1 MHIEFEKL
9 NGAGNDFVMIGDF
22 FDQIHLTDEQVQWI
36 CDRHFGVGADG
47 VIVVKPSPHPEAAGY
62 MDYYNSDGTKAEM
75 CGNGIRCF
83 SKFLVDGGVIDAK
96 SNSFV
101 ADTLSGTKDISI
113 MRDADG
119 KMSLATVNMGAPIIE
134 GPKVPTTLDQV
145 ETEWGMAV
153 VEQPI
158 EIDGVTYK
166 VTCVS
171 MGNPH
176 AVIFVDD
183 PLTFPVTEV
192 GPKIE
197 TLGVF
202 PEKTNVEFAHVDG
215 DVITMRVWE
224 RGCGETLACGT
235 GCCATAVAAHMT
247 GRAGRKVTLKVLGGE
262 LGIEWAEEAS
272 SELGAVMMTGPAKK
286 AYAGSLEI

>member
-113 MRDADG
+113 VRDADG

-145 ETEWGMAV
+145 ETEWGKAV

-197 TLGVF
+197 MLGVF

-262 LGIEWAEEAS
+262 LGIEWAEDAS
-272 SELGAVMMTGPAKK
+272 SKLGTVMMTGPAKK

>member
-1 MHIEFEKL
+1 MHIDFVKM
-9 NGAGNDFVMIGDF
+9 NGAGNDFVMIGDY
-22 FDQIHLTDEQVQWI
+22 FDQLHLSNEQVQWI

-47 VIVVKPSPHPEAAGY
+47 IIVVKPSINPDAVAF

-83 SKFLVDGGVIDAK
+83 AKFLVDGGVVESGSD
-96 SNSFV
+96 SFAV
-101 ADTLSGTKDISI
+101 DTLSGKKEISI
-113 MRDADG
+113 LRDIEEN
-119 KMSLATVNMGAPIIE
+119 MQLATVDMGAPILE
-134 GPKVPTTLDQV
+134 PSQVPTTLSGV
-145 ETEWGMAV
+145 PTEWGSVALEQEIV
-153 VEQPI
+153 V
-158 EIDGVTYK
+158 DGKTYQA
-166 VTCVS
+166 TCVS

-183 PLTFPVTEV
+183 PLTFPVTEI

-262 LGIEWAEEAS
+262 IGIEWSEEGGD
-272 SELGAVMMTGPAKK
+272 LGSVIMTGPAKK
-286 AYAGSLEI
+286 AFAGSLEI

>member
-145 ETEWGMAV
+145 ETEWGKAV

-247 GRAGRKVTLKVLGGE
+247 GRAGRKVALKVLGGE
-262 LGIEWAEEAS
+262 LGIEWAEDAS
-272 SELGAVMMTGPAKK
+272 SKLGTVMMTGPAKK

>member
-1 MHIEFEKL
+1 MHIDFVKM
-9 NGAGNDFVMIGDF
+9 NGAGNDFVMIGDY
-22 FDQIHLTDEQVQWI
+22 FDQLHLSNEQVQWI

-47 VIVVKPSPHPEAAGY
+47 VIVVKPSINPDAVAF

-83 SKFLVDGGVIDAK
+83 AKFLVDGGVVESGSD
-96 SNSFV
+96 SFAV
-101 ADTLSGTKDISI
+101 DTLSGKKEISI
-113 MRDADG
+113 LRDIEEN
-119 KMSLATVNMGAPIIE
+119 MQLATVDMGAPILE
-134 GPKVPTTLDQV
+134 PSQVPTTLSGV
-145 ETEWGMAV
+145 PTEWGSVALEQEIV
-153 VEQPI
+153 V
-158 EIDGVTYK
+158 DGKTYQA
-166 VTCVS
+166 TCVS

-183 PLTFPVTEV
+183 PLTFPVTEI

-262 LGIEWAEEAS
+262 IGIEWSEEGGD
-272 SELGAVMMTGPAKK
+272 LGSVIMTGPAKK
-286 AYAGSLEI
+286 AFAGSLEI

>member
-1 MHIEFEKL
+1 MHIDFVKM
-9 NGAGNDFVMIGDF
+9 NGAGNDFVMIGDY
-22 FDQIHLTDEQVQWI
+22 FDQLHLSNEQVQWI

-47 VIVVKPSPHPEAAGY
+47 VIVVKPSINPDAVAF

-83 SKFLVDGGVIDAK
+83 SKFLVDGGVVESGSD
-96 SNSFV
+96 SFAV
-101 ADTLSGTKDISI
+101 DTLSGKKEISI
-113 MRDADG
+113 LRDIEG
-119 KMSLATVNMGAPIIE
+119 NMQLATVDMGAPILE
-134 GPKVPTTLDQV
+134 PSKVPTTLSGV
-145 ETEWGMAV
+145 PTEWGSVALEQEIV
-153 VEQPI
+153 V
-158 EIDGVTYK
+158 DGRTYK
-166 VTCVS
+166 ATCVS

-183 PLTFPVTEV
+183 PLTF
-192 GPKIE
+192 
-197 TLGVF
+197 
-202 PEKTNVEFAHVDG
+202 HVDG

-262 LGIEWAEEAS
+262 IGIEWSEEGGD
-272 SELGAVMMTGPAKK
+272 LGSVIMTGPAKK
-286 AYAGSLEI
+286 AFAGSLEI

>member
-1 MHIEFEKL
+1 MHIDFDKM

-22 FDQIHLTDEQVQWI
+22 FDQIHLTPEQVAWI

-47 VIVVKPSPHPEAAGY
+47 VIVVKPSPHAEAAGY

-83 SKFLVDGGVIDAK
+83 SKFLVDGGVIEPGQD
-96 SNSFV
+96 SFI
-101 ADTLSGTKDISI
+101 ADTLSGTKEISI
-113 MRDADG
+113 MRDIEG
-119 KMSLATVNMGAPIIE
+119 KMSLATVNMGAPILE
-134 GPKVPTTLDQV
+134 PAQVPTTLPA
-145 ETEWGMAV
+145 TKTPWGAV
-153 VEQPI
+153 AKEAPI
-158 EIDGVTYK
+158 EVNGTTYK
-166 VTCVS
+166 ATCVS

-183 PLTFPVTEV
+183 PLTFPVTEI
-192 GPKIE
+192 GPIIE
-197 TLGVF
+197 TMDVF

-235 GCCATAVAAHMT
+235 GCCATAVAAHIT
-247 GRAGRKVTLKVLGGE
+247 GRAGDKVTLKVLGGE
-262 LGIEWAEEAS
+262 IGIEWVGCEDG
-272 SELGAVMMTGPAKK
+272 LGTVMMTGPAKK
-286 AYAGSLEI
+286 AFSGSLEI

>member
-113 MRDADG
+113 VRDADG

-145 ETEWGMAV
+145 ETEWGKAV

-197 TLGVF
+197 MLGVF

-262 LGIEWAEEAS
+262 LGIEWAEGAS
-272 SELGAVMMTGPAKK
+272 SKLGTVMMTGPAKK

>member
-1 MHIEFEKL
+1 MHIDFVKM
-9 NGAGNDFVMIGDF
+9 NGAGNDFVMIGDY
-22 FDQIHLTDEQVQWI
+22 FDQLHLSNEQVQWI

-47 VIVVKPSPHPEAAGY
+47 VIVVKPSINPDAVAF

-83 SKFLVDGGVIDAK
+83 SKFLVDGGVVESGSD
-96 SNSFV
+96 SFAV
-101 ADTLSGTKDISI
+101 DTLSGKKEISI
-113 MRDADG
+113 LRDIEG
-119 KMSLATVNMGAPIIE
+119 NMQLATVDMGAPILE
-134 GPKVPTTLDQV
+134 PSQVPTTLSGV
-145 ETEWGMAV
+145 PTKWGSVAL
-153 VEQPI
+153 EQ
-158 EIDGVTYK
+158 EIIVDGKTYQA
-166 VTCVS
+166 TCVS

-183 PLTFPVTEV
+183 PLTFPVTEI

-262 LGIEWAEEAS
+262 IGIEWSEEGGDFGS
-272 SELGAVMMTGPAKK
+272 VIMTGPAKK
-286 AYAGSLEI
+286 AFAGSLEI

>member
-1 MHIEFEKL
+1 MHIDFVKM
-9 NGAGNDFVMIGDF
+9 NGAGNDFVMIGDY
-22 FDQIHLTDEQVQWI
+22 FDQLHLSSEQVQWI

-47 VIVVKPSPHPEAAGY
+47 VIVVKPSINPDAVAF

-83 SKFLVDGGVIDAK
+83 SKFLVDGGVVESGSD
-96 SNSFV
+96 SFAV
-101 ADTLSGTKDISI
+101 DTLSGKKEISI
-113 MRDADG
+113 LRDIEG
-119 KMSLATVNMGAPIIE
+119 NMQLATVDMSAPILE
-134 GPKVPTTLDQV
+134 PSQVPTTLSGV
-145 ETEWGMAV
+145 PTKWGSVALEQEIV
-153 VEQPI
+153 V
-158 EIDGVTYK
+158 DGKTYQA
-166 VTCVS
+166 TCVS

-183 PLTFPVTEV
+183 PLTFPVTEI

-262 LGIEWAEEAS
+262 IGIEWSEEGGD
-272 SELGAVMMTGPAKK
+272 LGSVIMTGPAKK
-286 AYAGSLEI
+286 AFAGSLEI